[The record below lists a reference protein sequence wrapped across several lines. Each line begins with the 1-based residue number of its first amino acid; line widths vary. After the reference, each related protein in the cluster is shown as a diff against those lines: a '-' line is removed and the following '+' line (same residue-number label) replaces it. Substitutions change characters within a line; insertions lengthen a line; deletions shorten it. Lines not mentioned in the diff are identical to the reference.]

1 MIQDGIIDV
10 GKMMNADRKRK
21 VRKHYVAPRLQHL
34 SSDPAKGLLFRD
46 ADTNDSELQRII
58 EIDQLHGAKGS

>member
-1 MIQDGIIDV
+1 MESIDV
-10 GKMMNADRKRK
+10 GKMMNADRKPK

-34 SSDPAKGLLFRD
+34 KPDAAKGLLFRD

-58 EIDQLHGAKGS
+58 ENIAQLHGAKGS

>member
-1 MIQDGIIDV
+1 MESIDV
-10 GKMMNADRKRK
+10 DKMMNADRKLK

-34 SSDPAKGLLFRD
+34 RPDAAKGLLFRD

-58 EIDQLHGAKGS
+58 ENIDQLHGAKGS